1 MARTTIDRR
10 ESGRYR
16 ARYQGPDQ
24 RWRSRTFDRRID
36 AQRWLTSELAKLD
49 RGEWVDPRAGRA
61 SFASMAE
68 RWMASR
74 IALREGTQV
83 RDRSYLKSLILP
95 SFGSRAVGSIQP
107 SDLDAWIADL
117 VAAGKASAT
126 IQKAWQIASGV
137 LRLAVRDRLIPLSPT
152 RDVRLPRIEREEPEA
167 LNANELMQL
176 ADAID
181 PRYRAL
187 VLVGAF
193 GGLRIGELAGLQ
205 LGDFDPLRNLIRV
218 RRTASEVRGRV
229 VVGPP
234 KTAKSIRTVMLPRS
248 VTQQLVEH
256 VANLDA
262 TDPSARLFPAPEG
275 GPIRRTAWVRRFWK
289 PALAAAD
296 LRTDLGTHV
305 LRHSQVALLIA
316 QGEHPKVIADRLGHT
331 SVRTVLDVY
340 GHLYE
345 GADEEAAKRLDA
357 QIVSLA
363 PGRTAEAVNLLDAQR
378 SSRVLSASQSA
389 RLGR

>member
-10 ESGRYR
+10 ENGRYR

-36 AQRWLTSELAKLD
+36 AQRWLTGELAKLD

-61 SFASMAE
+61 SFASVAE
-68 RWMASR
+68 RWMAGR
-74 IALREGTQV
+74 VALREGTRA
-83 RDRSYLKSLILP
+83 RDRSYLNSLILP
-95 SFGSRAVGSIQP
+95 TFGTRPVGSIQP
-107 SDLDAWIADL
+107 SDLEVWVADL
-117 VAAGKASAT
+117 IAAGRAPAT
-126 IQKAWQIASGV
+126 IQKAWQIVSGV
-137 LRLAVRDRLIPLSPT
+137 LRLAVRDRLIPLSPA
-152 RDVRLPRIEREEPEA
+152 RDVKLPRVQREEPDVLTAE
-167 LNANELMQL
+167 EVIRL
-176 ADAID
+176 AEAID
-181 PRYRAL
+181 RHYRAL

-218 RRTASEVRGRV
+218 RRTASDVRGRV
-229 VVGPP
+229 IVGPP
-234 KTAKSIRTVMLPRS
+234 KTAKSIRVVTLPKS
-248 VTQQLVEH
+248 ITEELVEH
-256 VANLDA
+256 VAALGLKEPA
-262 TDPSARLFPAPEG
+262 AWLFPAPEG

-289 PALAAAD
+289 PGLAAAG
-296 LRTDLGTHV
+296 LPTDLGTHV

-345 GADEEAAKRLDA
+345 GADEAAAARLDA
-357 QIVSLA
+357 QIGFLSRNGGA
-363 PGRTAEAVNLLDAQR
+363 PTGVPQ
-378 SSRVLSASQSA
+378 
-389 RLGR
+389 LGR